1 MYNIACETGNLLNGM
16 SNFIGANS
24 FTGPCRT
31 YGYIVAVIL
40 GISLLGAMGKAVYG
54 VVKYKL

>member
-16 SNFIGANS
+16 FNFIGANS
-24 FTGPCRT
+24 FMGPCRT

-40 GISLLGAMGKAVYG
+40 VLSLLGTMGKAVYG
-54 VVKYKL
+54 EVKDK

>member
-16 SNFIGANS
+16 FNFIGANS

-40 GISLLGAMGKAVYG
+40 GLVLLVAMGKVVYG
-54 VVKYKL
+54 TVKYK